1 MKPLFLALAIS
12 IAVQAAPGPAEPK
25 PILPPE
31 LQHIGIEQKLGAQV
45 PTDAEFRDSDG
56 NTVRLGQIATGK
68 PVVLALVYYTCP
80 MLCNQILSGL
90 VAGLRPLSLQPGRD
104 FDIVAV
110 SINPSETPAD
120 AAEKR
125 AMYVRK
131 YSRANDPAGW
141 HFLTGTDENIH
152 KVADAVGFRYRYD
165 PRSKMFIH
173 ASGVMILTPDR
184 RAARYL
190 YGVEYQP
197 KDLKLGLVEASDRK
211 IGSPVDE
218 VLLFCYHYDPTTAR
232 YTLSVLNG
240 LRVAAALA
248 LAILVGGLFYLW
260 RRDIRADRMVR
271 EAPTR

>member
-1 MKPLFLALAIS
+1 MKPIVVLLALSA
-12 IAVQAAPGPAEPK
+12 ALQAAPEPADPK

-31 LQHIGIEQKLGAQV
+31 LRGIGIQQRLGTQV
-45 PTDAEFRDSDG
+45 PTDAQFLDSDG

-90 VAGLRPLSLQPGRD
+90 VAGLRPLSLQPARD
-104 FDIVAV
+104 FDIVAI
-110 SINPSETPAD
+110 SINPSEKPAD

-125 AMYVRK
+125 ATYVRK

-173 ASGVMILTPDR
+173 ASGVMILTPHR
-184 RAARYL
+184 RVARYL

-197 KDLKLGLVEASDRK
+197 KDLKLGLIEAADRR
-211 IGSPVDE
+211 IGSPVDAI
-218 VLLFCYHYDPTTAR
+218 LLFCYHYDPAMGK

-240 LRVAAALA
+240 LRAAAALA
-248 LAILVGGLFYLW
+248 LAVLVLGLSLLW
-260 RRDIRADRMVR
+260 RRDIRADRAVR
-271 EAPTR
+271 EAASK